1 MAYVIV
7 LLHKDRLFRCTLEGN
22 DTVSFGSHKRDTVY
36 VSDFCGSQISVSGSS
51 DGVLLNSAHYGI
63 SGSRLPADTFVELD
77 RSEHTALFV
86 SAATGQSP
94 LSYRLE
100 YNSVVRAGRNTDNN
114 ITIGLPFVTGCHF
127 VIRYEEGNFRVE
139 DQGSR
144 NGLYLNGRKI
154 GIAKLKSGD
163 ELEILSVAVKLI
175 NGTLYFEN
183 VGGTLK
189 FNRNSLQEDRSPV
202 EETAGGLLFRRFPR
216 VREALPSESITLAKA
231 PVKGQKYEKGRGALT
246 SLAGSGAMF
255 ATSILSGAVSPA
267 LLAAR
272 AAALVSPI
280 IGAASGKGYDNKR
293 RKQYEQYEADRR
305 ERYGEYIEDQKAN
318 IESVAEVQRRI
329 ETDNNPS
336 PEKCLEIVKNV
347 TGRLWERTPSDDDFL
362 SVRVGMGYEGLC
374 VPVNSPDRNASFEM
388 ENDEIRALTEQI
400 IEETRI
406 VDHIPER
413 VDLLKNSHIG
423 LVGAKEKRD
432 RLLKNLVI
440 GIASLHSP
448 QDVGIAA
455 LLDKSYR
462 REWEMFRW
470 LPHFQKTAGSGS
482 AVAFDAGAADELLE
496 EIGSEIKERLLSEE
510 HENARKRRLVVL
522 VGAGGP
528 GENGKT
534 AAQLAGGD
542 SSVGLSVIFT
552 ADHLHELPGVCRY
565 IIDLNE
571 EPCVYD
577 RLESNKKKFFT
588 PDAVPASDKIDGFS
602 RKMAAIVMES
612 DSRSKGIPDSV
623 TLLDGLGVRTVGEL
637 DVLTRWQRSVPYRA
651 LEAPVGI
658 SAGGKPFYLNIHEKA
673 HGPHGL
679 VAGTTGS
686 GKSELLQ
693 TWIISLAICYHPHD
707 VAFVLIDYKGGGM
720 ANLLE
725 PLPHVVGKITNLGA
739 NIGRSLISLQS
750 EIKRRQRIFDEAGV
764 NHIDKY
770 QRLYRAGKVNVP
782 MPHLIIVADEFAELK
797 KEEPDFMAGLISA
810 SRVGRSLGIHL
821 ILATQK
827 PGGVVDE
834 QIQSN
839 SHFRLCLK
847 VQDAGDSREM
857 IGRSDAARITIP
869 GRTFIRVGEDEVFD
883 LFQSYWSGAAYTG
896 DQEQGADTEIRLV
909 DDSGRRIELFPAAKK
924 ELKDAEDQLSAVV
937 AYICGTAKNSGILR
951 LPGPWLED
959 LPETVCLKELAV
971 SGGFNGTAWEK
982 GPDWFRVPVGIFD
995 DPKAQQQG
1003 IQYVDFA
1010 EEGHYG
1016 VYGAPGTGKT
1026 AFLKELTLAL
1036 GMYYA
1041 PDEVTIYII
1050 DCAGWSL
1057 NAFSGMPH
1065 VGDVILDADGEKLDK
1080 FTKLILAEI
1089 RKRKKLFMNNSVSS
1103 LAAFREVSD
1112 EKIPAIVIVVDNIV
1126 PMFDDGLN
1134 LEPFFTTIAREGT
1147 SYGIYLVYSSVSTTG
1162 VRYKVQQNVKG
1173 AVAFELTDRG
1183 DYPSVVG
1190 RPDGFL
1196 LPKIRGRAF
1205 YKGNP
1210 PMIFQAAEAVSGAN
1224 EREKAEEL
1232 KQIIADMNRAWTGK
1246 RPEAVAVMPEY
1257 VLDTGLLPE
1266 YRDFYQIPVGVRYED
1281 VGTEYADV
1289 SDQYTLLVTGPVS
1302 SGKSRLLS
1310 VLSDMMQERFPAA
1323 VRYVIDS
1330 TGRALSGEKEQAAM
1344 YAVNGQP
1351 EIGEMIG
1358 RIIEELN
1365 VRKNAQKKEDLQT
1378 KNEEKEYA
1386 GRFVPIVILIDDLKE
1401 FVDLSTDA
1409 DKHSMER
1416 ICRLAQYLGIIV
1428 VAAGRLEDIRRYN
1441 EIETLTRAIVSQQNA
1456 VALEGCPA
1464 DYSFMMNGMDY
1475 QQKARKTEKGS
1486 GFRFHS
1492 GECSVIKVIKS
1503 DS

>member
-1 MAYVIV
+1 MTNVIV
-7 LLHKDRLFRCTLEGN
+7 LLHKDCLYRYTLEGN
-22 DTVSFGSHKRDTVY
+22 DTISFGSHKRDTIHIP
-36 VSDFCGSQISVSGSS
+36 DFCSSQVVVSGSS
-51 DGVLLNSAHYGI
+51 SGVLLSSAHYDI
-63 SGSRLPADTFVELD
+63 SASRLPVDTIVELD
-77 RSEHTALFV
+77 KTEHTALFV

-100 YNSVVRAGRNTDNN
+100 YNSVVRVGRNTDNN
-114 ITIGLPFVTGCHF
+114 IAIGFPFVTGCHF

-154 GIAKLKSGD
+154 SIAKLKSGD

-183 VGGTLK
+183 VGSKLK
-189 FNRNSLQEDRSPV
+189 FNRIALQEARSPV
-202 EETAGGLLFRRFPR
+202 EEIAGGLLFRRFPR

-255 ATSILSGAVSPA
+255 ATSILTGVVSPA

-280 IGAASGKGYDNKR
+280 IGAASGKGYDTKR
-293 RKQYEQYEADRR
+293 RKQYEQYESDRR
-305 ERYGEYIEDQKAN
+305 EKYGEYIEDQKAN

-329 ETDNNPS
+329 ETENNPS

-406 VDHIPER
+406 VDNIPER
-413 VDLLKNSHIG
+413 VNLGKNPYIG
-423 LVGAKEKRD
+423 LIGSKEKRD

-440 GIASLHSP
+440 SVVSLHSP

-455 LLDKSYR
+455 LLDKSYC

-470 LPHFQKTAGSGS
+470 LPHFQKASGGGNAIS
-482 AVAFDAGAADELLE
+482 FDIDVTEELLE
-496 EIGSEIKERLLSEE
+496 ELSGEIKERLLSDEQ
-510 HENARKRRLVVL
+510 ENARKRRLIVL
-522 VGAGGP
+522 VGAEGP
-528 GENGKT
+528 GERGKT
-534 AAQLAGGD
+534 AAALAGGD
-542 SSVGLSVIFT
+542 SSIGVSTVFT

-588 PDAVPASDKIDGFS
+588 PDTVPAPDKLDDFS
-602 RKMAAIVMES
+602 RKMAAIEIENNS
-612 DSRSKGIPDSV
+612 LSKGIPNSV
-623 TLLDGLGVRTVGEL
+623 TLLDGLGVKTVEEL
-637 DVLTRWQRSVPYRA
+637 DVLTRWQRSEPYRT

-658 SAGGKPFYLNIHEKA
+658 LAGGKPFYLNIHEKS

-693 TWIISLAICYHPHD
+693 SWIISLAICYHPHD

-739 NIGRSLISLQS
+739 NIGRSLVSLQS

-770 QRLYRAGKVNVP
+770 QRLYRAGKVNDP

-896 DQEQGADTEIRLV
+896 NQEQEADTEIRLV
-909 DDSGRRIELFPAAKK
+909 DDTGKRIDLFPPVRK
-924 ELKDAEDQLSAVV
+924 EVKDAEDQLSAVV
-937 AYICGTAKNSGILR
+937 RYICDTAKKCGISR

-959 LPETVCLKELAV
+959 LPEAVCLKELAIP
-971 SGGFNGTAWEK
+971 GGFNGIVWEK
-982 GPDWFRVPVGIFD
+982 GPDWFKVPVGIYD
-995 DPKAQQQG
+995 DPKAQRQG

-1016 VYGAPGTGKT
+1016 IYGASGTGKT

-1089 RKRKKLFMNNSVSS
+1089 QKRKKLFMNNSVSS

-1112 EKIPAIVIVVDNIV
+1112 EKIPAIVIIVDNIV

-1134 LEPFFTTIAREGT
+1134 MEPFFTTIAREGA

-1162 VRYKVQQNVKG
+1162 VRYKVQQNIKG
-1173 AVAFELTDRG
+1173 AIAFELTDRG
-1183 DYPSVVG
+1183 DYPSIVG

-1210 PMIFQAAEAVSGAN
+1210 PLIFQAAEAVSGAN
-1224 EREKAEEL
+1224 EREKAENL
-1232 KQIIADMNRAWTGK
+1232 KQIIADMNRVWTGK
-1246 RPEAVAVMPEY
+1246 RPEAVAVMPDR
-1257 VLDTGLLPE
+1257 VTDTGLLPE
-1266 YRDFYQIPVGVRYED
+1266 YRDFYHIPVGLRYED

-1289 SDQYTLLVTGPVS
+1289 SDQYSLLVTGPVS
-1302 SGKSRLLS
+1302 SGKSNLLS

-1323 VRYVIDS
+1323 VQYVIDS
-1330 TGRALSGEKEQAAM
+1330 TERALFGEKDQAKM
-1344 YAVNGQP
+1344 YAVNGGP
-1351 EIGEMIG
+1351 EITGMIG
-1358 RIIEELN
+1358 GIIEELN
-1365 VRKNAQKKEDLQT
+1365 TRKNAQKNAKLQT
-1378 KNEEKEYA
+1378 KKEEKEYA
-1386 GRFVPIVILIDDLKE
+1386 GSFVPIVIFIDDLKE
-1401 FVDLSTDA
+1401 FVDLSSDA
-1409 DKHSMER
+1409 DKNSMER

-1428 VAAGRLEDIRRYN
+1428 IAAGRLEDIRKYN
-1441 EIETLTRAIVSQQNA
+1441 EIESLTRAIVSQQNA

-1475 QQKARKTEKGS
+1475 QQKSRKAEKGS
-1486 GFRFHS
+1486 GFRFCS
-1492 GECSVIKVIKS
+1492 GNCSVIKVIKS